1 MKYLLAFTF
10 IACGAH
16 ALDTIDTDTGDTVSS
31 VSKEKFTG
39 ESEQNLAKN
48 SKAASSKPPIL
59 RQTIPLE
66 SEEPIP
72 AIILPNN
79 VCVINTD
86 LSPTR
91 SIEDHIVACIRAHKV
106 RQSIAQ

>member
-16 ALDTIDTDTGDTVSS
+16 ALDTIDTGDTVSR
-31 VSKEKFTG
+31 VGEEKFTG
-39 ESEQNLAKN
+39 ESEQNLAEN

-66 SEEPIP
+66 SEAPIP
-72 AIILPNN
+72 ALILPNN

-86 LSPTR
+86 LSPKR